1 MALQATTAGQGNV
14 REIMLN
20 ILTHTHKDY
29 CNDFKHTHTHTNTHT
44 QQTGKHKCTE
54 TQEPAHV
61 GGGTHPTSFFV
72 IFPF

>member
-29 CNDFKHTHTHTNTHT
+29 CNDFKHTHTHTHTHTNTHT
-44 QQTGKHKCTE
+44 HTHTHTTNRQT
-54 TQEPAHV
+54 
-61 GGGTHPTSFFV
+61 
-72 IFPF
+72 